1 MVLKRFEAKL
11 ERLVEGSLTRPFKS
25 QLHPLEIGRR
35 FTREMDLARRVGT
48 KNRVI
53 APNIFEVRLSPDDVE
68 RFEDYVDALVRELAE
83 AAREHASMEHYHL
96 LGPVEVDIFEN
107 PRLKAGDL
115 EVTALVREG
124 ELPVIITGPDGTR
137 LTLSDG
143 QTLVIGRLPECDI
156 TINDASISRRH
167 AQIVRH
173 GDAVSITDLGST
185 NGTTVNGSKV
195 QRSIVVS
202 GDEIGVG
209 VARISV
215 EIQ

>member
-25 QLHPLEIGRR
+25 QLQPIEIGRR
-35 FTREMDLARRVGT
+35 LTREMDLARRVGT

-124 ELPVIITGPDGTR
+124 ELPVIIT
-137 LTLSDG
+137 
-143 QTLVIGRLPECDI
+143 
-156 TINDASISRRH
+156 
-167 AQIVRH
+167 
-173 GDAVSITDLGST
+173 
-185 NGTTVNGSKV
+185 
-195 QRSIVVS
+195 
-202 GDEIGVG
+202 
-209 VARISV
+209 
-215 EIQ
+215 

>member
-25 QLHPLEIGRR
+25 QLQPIEIGRR
-35 FTREMDLARRVGT
+35 LTREMDLARRVGT

-209 VARISV
+209 AARISV

>member
-25 QLHPLEIGRR
+25 QLQPIEIGRR
-35 FTREMDLARRVGT
+35 LTREMDLARRVGT

-209 VARISV
+209 AAGISV

>member
-1 MVLKRFEAKL
+1 M
-11 ERLVEGSLTRPFKS
+11 
-25 QLHPLEIGRR
+25 
-35 FTREMDLARRVGT
+35 
-48 KNRVI
+48 
-53 APNIFEVRLSPDDVE
+53 
-68 RFEDYVDALVRELAE
+68 
-83 AAREHASMEHYHL
+83 
-96 LGPVEVDIFEN
+96 
-107 PRLKAGDL
+107 
-115 EVTALVREG
+115 
-124 ELPVIITGPDGTR
+124 
-137 LTLSDG
+137 TLSDG